1 MACCFSRAATDPD
14 LAFAACLQLFGA
26 YGLERPAALN
36 APQFLAGS
44 ILARPLEVRGDQA
57 LVPAG
62 PGLGVE
68 VDAARLVAA
77 ADS

>member
-1 MACCFSRAATDPD
+1 
-14 LAFAACLQLFGA
+14 
-26 YGLERPAALN
+26 LERPAALN

-68 VDAARLVAA
+68 VDPPRLAA
-77 ADS
+77 AAMA

>member
-1 MACCFSRAATDPD
+1 
-14 LAFAACLQLFGA
+14 
-26 YGLERPAALN
+26 LERPAALN

-68 VDAARLVAA
+68 VDAAKLAA
-77 ADS
+77 AEIA